1 MRLSRLIAFSL
12 GSLTIGLAYYLSI
25 SEPMLTIFSSMVYG
39 VGAAMILLAILFGN
53 SRHWRLYSIC
63 FIGFGIVMVGF
74 AATSFVLHF
83 PIGIALLIVVV
94 GSMSV
99 GGWFSIEQAKRRHR
113 MKRLNSNYLREV

>member
-12 GSLTIGLAYYLSI
+12 GGLTVGLAYYLSI
-25 SEPMLTIFSSMVYG
+25 IEPTLGMFSSMAYG

-63 FIGFGIVMVGF
+63 FIGFGFAMIGF
-74 AATSFVLHF
+74 AAASVVLHF
-83 PIGIALLIVVV
+83 PIGIALLSVVV

-99 GGWFSIEQAKRRHR
+99 GGWFATEQARRLNR
-113 MKRLNSNYLREV
+113 MKRLNSNYFREV